1 MMLRMFPR
9 RPKLPQINISTPRI
23 QNLREDVRYSIW
35 RIFSA
40 NFFAYNLAESKYF
53 FYSLPNTISTG
64 DLVEFLCRH
73 FPDYVETLP
82 VFYIILW
89 LLGLSGSFLDYSN
102 IFQIFRTPSGQ
113 ARKNLHIN
121 TLVFLTHQIRNIK
134 DMKVPPSVQ
143 EVMVCWGLTQRESD
157 KTKRWLHYLKFSI
170 KIKMPLHQ
178 IKCSIF
184 LTDYADLKQWI
195 NNAPIFLPKIH
206 WLKCL

>member
-1 MMLRMFPR
+1 MRLRMFPR

-35 RIFSA
+35 RIFLPIFLPKTRRNPHIFLLFS
-40 NFFAYNLAESKYF
+40 
-53 FYSLPNTISTG
+53 PNTIWTG
-64 DLVEFLCRH
+64 DLVH

-113 ARKNLHIN
+113 ARKNFRFCKNIAN
-121 TLVFLTHQIRNIK
+121 TLVFLTHQIKNIK
-134 DMKVPPSVQ
+134 NMKVPPSVQ

-157 KTKRWLHYLKFSI
+157 K
-170 KIKMPLHQ
+170 IKMSLDQ
-178 IKCSIF
+178 LKWTIF
-184 LTDYADLKQWI
+184 LTNHTDLKKLNLNLNLI
-195 NNAPIFLPKIH
+195 SILS
-206 WLKCL
+206 

>member
-1 MMLRMFPR
+1 MELIENISRYPPAHPTRKKNFLGGHLLERHMMLRMFPR

-89 LLGLSGSFLDYSN
+89 LLGLSGSFLDYPNS
-102 IFQIFRTPSGQ
+102 FQIFRTPSGQ
-113 ARKNLHIN
+113 ARKKFPVL
-121 TLVFLTHQIRNIK
+121 LT
-134 DMKVPPSVQ
+134 
-143 EVMVCWGLTQRESD
+143 CW
-157 KTKRWLHYLKFSI
+157 F
-170 KIKMPLHQ
+170 
-178 IKCSIF
+178 F
-184 LTDYADLKQWI
+184 
-195 NNAPIFLPKIH
+195 
-206 WLKCL
+206 